1 MLGLR
6 RSLSGRG
13 IGMHLLLVKLQT
25 YLRNTVKPHERPALL
40 VASGYFFCVLA
51 AYYIIRPVR
60 DQSAAAAGSTQLPV
74 FYLAVLVAT
83 LLMTPLF
90 GALAARFRRSQF
102 VPAVYAIVAV
112 CTLAFIPL
120 FSLGSRVSATA
131 IGALF
136 FVWGSV
142 FNLLIVAVF
151 WSFMADI
158 LDREQARRLFPL
170 IAVGGALG
178 AIAGPAMTKGLV
190 FVVGVQGLL
199 VVSGALLGICILC
212 LYWLLGWARRH
223 PIAGEPDRD
232 QRVIGGSILAGA
244 IETFRS
250 PFLRRVAL
258 LMLLGDCVGTVVYAF
273 LVDYNRAMFPTR
285 EAGIN
290 FASSLDLATN
300 VLQIIFQ
307 LFLTREIMMR
317 LGPIAALVLDGIVK
331 AVMLLGLVA
340 IGPGW
345 IVVVAVVTRASAY
358 GIFKPAAD
366 SLYTEVDA
374 ETRYKAKNFIDT
386 AVWRFGDLAVTSAL
400 NLLRSVGV
408 ATAGLALMTAAA
420 GAASAWVGSR
430 MRKTLPGERSR

>member
-1 MLGLR
+1 
-6 RSLSGRG
+6 
-13 IGMHLLLVKLQT
+13 MHVLLAKLQT
-25 YLRNTVKPHERPALL
+25 WLHKTVKPHEWSALL
-40 VASGYFFCVLA
+40 VSSGYFFGVLA

-60 DQSAAAAGSTQLPV
+60 DQSAAAAGSTQLPI
-74 FYLAVLVAT
+74 FYFAVLVAT
-83 LLMTPLF
+83 LLLTPVF

-102 VPAVYAIVAV
+102 VPAIYAIVALL
-112 CTLAFIPL
+112 TLAFIPL
-120 FSLGSRVSATA
+120 FSLQATGA
-131 IGALF
+131 NATLIGALF

-142 FNLLIVAVF
+142 FNLLIVALF

-158 LDREQARRLFPL
+158 FDREQARRLFPL

-178 AIAGPAMTKGLV
+178 AIAGPTMTKGLV
-190 FVVGVQGLL
+190 FIVGVQGLL
-199 VVSGALLGICILC
+199 VVSGALLGLCILC
-212 LYWLLGWARRH
+212 IFWLLGWARRH
-223 PIAGEPDRD
+223 PIPGEPDRD
-232 QRVIGGSILAGA
+232 QRVIGGSIIAGA

-258 LMLLGDCVGTVVYAF
+258 LMLLGDCVGTVIYAF
-273 LVDYNRAMFPTR
+273 LVDYNRATFPTR

-307 LFLTREIMMR
+307 LFLTREIMTR

-331 AVMLLGLVA
+331 AVMLIALVL

-430 MRKTLPGERSR
+430 MRKTLPAERPR